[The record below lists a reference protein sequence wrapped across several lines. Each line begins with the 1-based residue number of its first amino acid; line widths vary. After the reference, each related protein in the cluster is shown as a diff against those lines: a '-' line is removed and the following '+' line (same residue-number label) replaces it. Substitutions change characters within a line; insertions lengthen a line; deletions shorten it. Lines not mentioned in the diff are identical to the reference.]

1 MKSAGVVL
9 VFARAPIP
17 GRTKTRL
24 ASRLGQWGA
33 ARLQAR
39 LTLRALSMAKRAA
52 CGPVELHGAPRAAHA
67 FFRHCRNKF
76 QIRLKAQRGADL
88 GERMHRALSMALRSY
103 RVALLIG
110 TDCPDLGP
118 RDLRRAARLLR
129 GSCAVVLAPA
139 EDGGYAL
146 IGARR
151 VSPELF
157 EGIAW
162 GSSQV
167 FKQTARR
174 LAGAG
179 LRWRALRTVW
189 DVDRPQDLD
198 RLAAERMINFAHLR
212 RRQ

>member
-1 MKSAGVVL
+1 MKSAAVIL

-17 GRTKTRL
+17 GRAKTRL
-24 ASRLGQWGA
+24 APRLGEWGA

-52 CGPVELHGAPRAAHA
+52 CGQVELHGAPRGAHA

-76 QIRLKAQRGADL
+76 RVRVKAQRGADL
-88 GERMHRALSMALRSY
+88 GKRMHRALSMALRSH

-118 RDLRRAARLLR
+118 RDLQRAARLLR
-129 GSCAVVLAPA
+129 GACAMVLAPA

-151 VSPELF
+151 VSPALF
-157 EGIAW
+157 EGVSW
-162 GSSQV
+162 GSSEV
-167 FKQTARR
+167 FSETRIR
-174 LAGAG
+174 LAAADYQ
-179 LRWRALRTVW
+179 WRALRKVW
-189 DVDRPQDLD
+189 DIDRPEDLERHV
-198 RLAAERMINFAHLR
+198 RLLPYLWRGR
-212 RRQ
+212 